1 MDGEER
7 RERNRKENI
16 KKLRRTP
23 GNKWELKGCFGGRY
37 HERECQQEDINSKPC
52 MMSAWQIWCA

>member
-23 GNKWELKGCFGGRY
+23 GNKWELKGCFGGR
-37 HERECQQEDINSKPC
+37 
-52 MMSAWQIWCA
+52 